1 MREPFQSSGSKQYQL
16 RYKLTAYRSDISPE
30 FHRTEIDD
38 HLFHGT
44 TVVFFVFTI
53 MAEYFWFRYFLHRE
67 GLIENRIHLVS
78 IENSYLLTHACQIVL
93 VEDKLVLLLA
103 NGLFSVVYQILFEL
117 MNRS

>member
-1 MREPFQSSGSKQYQL
+1 
-16 RYKLTAYRSDISPE
+16 
-30 FHRTEIDD
+30 
-38 HLFHGT
+38 
-44 TVVFFVFTI
+44 

-103 NGLFSVVYQILFEL
+103 NGLFSVVCQILFEL
-117 MNRS
+117 MNRSKKYFIVYIIF